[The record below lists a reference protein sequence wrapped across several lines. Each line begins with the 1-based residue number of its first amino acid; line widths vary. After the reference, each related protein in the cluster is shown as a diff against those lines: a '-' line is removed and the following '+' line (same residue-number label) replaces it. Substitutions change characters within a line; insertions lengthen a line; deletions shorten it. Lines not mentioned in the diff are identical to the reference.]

1 MLVMR
6 ASTLFLLLAA
16 CSCGGASAGEPFTR
30 WQVTGLTLSRRC
42 ESVPDDSRCW
52 VVGEEGGRELTGA
65 ELFVRAADPTLA
77 PGELAR
83 RAEDTIFQESGAEP
97 VPPGGGARLFVT
109 AEEDAVVRAPRIE
122 AGRLVYFRMD
132 GEMSPR
138 LEQVSIELESGAVT
152 RTSASDLVA
161 LTAPGEAACEPWA
174 TCGCELG
181 CRAFTR
187 VSLPSGERFR
197 DDTGALWY
205 RPEAGHPLR
214 TAIDE
219 ACEES
224 CPREPARRRCAVIE
238 DACAEAP

>member
-1 MLVMR
+1 MPAMR
-6 ASTLFLLLAA
+6 ASTLVVLLAA
-16 CSCGGASAGEPFTR
+16 CSCGGGAAGEPFAR
-30 WQVTGLTLSRRC
+30 WQVSGLTLSRRC

-52 VVGEEGGRELTGA
+52 VVGEESGRELTGA

-77 PGELAR
+77 AVELAR

-109 AEEDAVVRAPRIE
+109 AEEDALVRAPAIE
-122 AGRLVYFRMD
+122 DGRLVYFRMD

-138 LEQVSIELESGAVT
+138 LERVSIELATGAVT

-161 LTAPGEAACEPWA
+161 LSAPGEAACEPWA
-174 TCGCELG
+174 RCGCELG

-197 DDTGALWY
+197 DEAGALWY
-205 RPEAGHPLR
+205 RPETGHPLR

-238 DACAEAP
+238 GACAEAP